1 MKAPGSCAWIVAG
14 GWSSSSPK
22 AKRKEA
28 EDELPYRLSART
40 VASSS
45 GRSRPSDACRG
56 GGGGGEAEAAVVVV
70 VVVVYCRRQL
80 QPKDL

>member
-45 GRSRPSDACRG
+45 GRSRPSDACR
-56 GGGGGEAEAAVVVV
+56 EVVVVRRREAVVVV
-70 VVVVYCRRQL
+70 VE
-80 QPKDL
+80 